1 MTQEEIEEDEEDS
14 DDDDDD
20 DSHLTDSCENLKVFC
35 VSSFEYQKLKNKL
48 TDDGPPKVFD
58 SEEDTGIPDVRQFV
72 QKIAEQKKKEATKH
86 LIQNLALFIY
96 DIKDYLTENEITCKK
111 DRTTVQ
117 SAVTNFSSGLK
128 KELSRGGVLDQ
139 LSKTLSQEINSI
151 AILLE
156 KGVEMA
162 EDCAV
167 TTCLQWEAPG
177 DKDNNRGGLSYKTY
191 DATIRRD
198 GVYNSR
204 AVGNINFNEDLE
216 LYTPSLLIVAS

>member
-1 MTQEEIEEDEEDS
+1 M
-14 DDDDDD
+14 
-20 DSHLTDSCENLKVFC
+20 
-35 VSSFEYQKLKNKL
+35 
-48 TDDGPPKVFD
+48 
-58 SEEDTGIPDVRQFV
+58 
-72 QKIAEQKKKEATKH
+72 
-86 LIQNLALFIY
+86 
-96 DIKDYLTENEITCKK
+96 
-111 DRTTVQ
+111 
-117 SAVTNFSSGLK
+117 
-128 KELSRGGVLDQ
+128 SRGGVLDQ

-167 TTCLQWEAPG
+167 TTCLQWEAPV

-204 AVGNINFNEDLE
+204 AVGNINFNEDLVVPLILSITDVWYNYFSSE
-216 LYTPSLLIVAS
+216 LWDILDKYKWEIQQLYMTFTNTLCKELQSLNLSMTDLKRTRNLHDLVVEYKLTEMIFDLKKVVENRQRNINRMFTPIIKERLMETYDKCKKEKGKSNVPL